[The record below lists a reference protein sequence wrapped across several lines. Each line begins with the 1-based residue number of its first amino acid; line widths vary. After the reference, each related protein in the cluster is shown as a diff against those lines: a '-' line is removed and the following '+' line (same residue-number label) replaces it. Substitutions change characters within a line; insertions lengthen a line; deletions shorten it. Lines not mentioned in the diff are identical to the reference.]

1 MTHRSMPFPLPQPL
15 PAVADDGM
23 LPSRKVHLVGCA
35 GSGMKGLADLLH
47 GWGYQVSGSDL
58 STPPASL
65 QRLIERGVPIAQGH
79 AAAHVPADVDQ
90 LIHSLAIPAT
100 NPERVRATELGIV
113 QQTYSQMVGQL
124 LARRQGVCIAGTHG
138 KSTTTAMTA
147 WILTE
152 AGLNPTALFGADL
165 CGSGLSSWT
174 GTGEHFV
181 VESCEYQRSF
191 LDYRPHCA
199 AILSVEPD
207 HFDYFTDA
215 DDLQRAFGQFA
226 AQVHQDGFVLTRFED
241 QRAIRAAQMSSAGV
255 LTFGWVPEAD
265 WWAADVRPS
274 GWGSRCRVFRRGQF
288 ISELIVPQPGR
299 HNVLN
304 ALAATAMAFE
314 LGVPPRDL
322 RGALAEFPGI
332 HRRFELVGSFRGVT
346 LISDYAHH
354 PTAVAATLET
364 ARQQFG
370 SRPVRVIFQPHQISR
385 TQQLLAEFAASFQLA
400 DSVLITPIFA
410 ARESAADL
418 GTQVAAELVAQIR
431 QRGTPAESCT
441 SLDHAAQVVED
452 ALNPGD
458 VLITMGAGDIDRIQ
472 HEFTRRLFRD
482 SPSRRAFGPADMAAS
497 GRTSSILSR
506 SA

>member
-15 PAVADDGM
+15 PAGVDDGM
-23 LPSRKVHLVGCA
+23 LSSRKVHLVGCA
-35 GSGMKGLADLLH
+35 GSGMKGLADLLY
-47 GWGYQVSGSDL
+47 GWGYQISGSDL

-65 QRLIERGVPIAQGH
+65 QRLIERGVPIVQGH
-79 AAAHVPADVDQ
+79 AAVHVPADANQ
-90 LIHSLAIPAT
+90 LIHSLAIPDT
-100 NPERVRATELGIV
+100 NPERIRAMELGIV

-124 LARRQGVCIAGTHG
+124 LAQRKGVCIAGTHG

-152 AGLNPTALFGADL
+152 AGFNSSALFGADL
-165 CGSGLSSWT
+165 CGSGLSSWA

-191 LDYRPHCA
+191 LDYHPHCA

-207 HFDYFTDA
+207 HFDYFTDT
-215 DDLQRAFGQFA
+215 DDLQLAFEQFA
-226 AQVHQDGFVLTRFED
+226 AQVHKDGFVLARYED
-241 QRAIRAAQMSSAGV
+241 RRAMQAAQQSTSTV
-255 LTFGWVPEAD
+255 LSFGWVPEAD

-288 ISELIVPQPGR
+288 ITELEIPQPGR

-304 ALAATAMAFE
+304 ALAATAIAFE
-314 LGVPPRDL
+314 LGVRPQDL

-332 HRRFELVGSFRGVT
+332 ARRFELVGSFRGVT

-354 PTAVAATLET
+354 PTAVVATLET

-370 SRPVRVIFQPHQISR
+370 SRPLKVIFQPHQISR
-385 TQQLLAEFAASFQLA
+385 TRELLAEFASSFQTA
-400 DSVLITPIFA
+400 DLVLIPPIFA
-410 ARESAADL
+410 ARETSQ
-418 GTQVAAELVAQIR
+418 GTGTEIAAELVNQICAA
-431 QRGTPAESCT
+431 GTWAETCT

-452 ALNPGD
+452 ALCPGD

-482 SPSRRAFGPADMAAS
+482 SATRRAFSPADMAAG
-497 GRTSSILSR
+497 GRPGPVLSR